1 MFKRAGN
8 KGSSYRGS
16 GFRTSGERAQAA
28 RRFGFLANGARVL
41 LAILTGLVG
50 AALLHLIIILSLPRF
65 SERDAHSRVLNEGPE
80 FKFHAIGTKM
90 DQAGLALQDPFL
102 QTAVCAFDIT
112 EQPVRLTSAN
122 GVPFWSF
129 ATFDSASNETFSI
142 NDRTAADRMLDVIVA
157 TPVQATALRKAL
169 ASTQVQPIIVETAQ
183 VEGYAVLRALV
194 PQKSFLTAA
203 QEFLAKADCS
213 PMEWE

>member
-1 MFKRAGN
+1 M
-8 KGSSYRGS
+8 
-16 GFRTSGERAQAA
+16 
-28 RRFGFLANGARVL
+28 LRVI

-50 AALLHLIIILSLPRF
+50 AALLHLVIILSLPRF

-80 FKFHAIGTKM
+80 FQFHAIGKKM
-90 DQAGLALQDPFL
+90 DQAGLALQDPYL
-102 QTAVCAFDIT
+102 ETAVCAFDIT
-112 EQPVRLTSAN
+112 DQPVRFTSAN

-169 ASTQVQPIIVETAQ
+169 ASSQVQPIIVETAQ
-183 VEGYAVLRALV
+183 LEGYGVLRALV
-194 PQKSFLTAA
+194 PQKSFRTAA

>member
-1 MFKRAGN
+1 M
-8 KGSSYRGS
+8 
-16 GFRTSGERAQAA
+16 
-28 RRFGFLANGARVL
+28 LRVL

-50 AALLHLIIILSLPRF
+50 AALLHLVIIFSLPSF
-65 SERDAHSRVLNEGPE
+65 SERDAHSQVMNEGPE
-80 FKFHAIGTKM
+80 FRFHIVGAKP
-90 DQAGLALQDPFL
+90 DRAGLAKQDPFL
-102 QTAVCAFDIT
+102 EIAVCAFDIT
-112 EQPVRLTSAN
+112 DQPVRLTSAN
-122 GVPFWSF
+122 GVPFWSM

-142 NDRTAADRMLDVIVA
+142 NDRTAADRTLDVILA

-194 PQKSFLTAA
+194 PQQSFREAALQFLT
-203 QEFLAKADCS
+203 KADCS